1 MSPTERRDSN
11 QKCLWKKLFLK
22 ILTGKQLY
30 WSIFLIKVAGLH
42 TCNFIKETPTQVLS
56 CEYSEIFKNAYFE
69 EHLRATASRLRIGN
83 KCGIL
88 ATPATLRISK
98 NGLTPYSWP
107 FVETWSNAKSD
118 GNLRAFYNSIKVSK
132 RKTVTCT
139 SLNTETKLKRNAI
152 ILQSL
157 MKVMFLWQLILSI
170 YTWLLKKSPRW
181 LRQLRKIIRKKK

>member
-1 MSPTERRDSN
+1 MQGFRPAT
-11 QKCLWKKLFLK
+11 LLK
-22 ILTGKQLY
+22 
-30 WSIFLIKVAGLH
+30 
-42 TCNFIKETPTQVLS
+42 TPIQVLS

-69 EHLRATASRLRIGN
+69 EHLRATASRLRIRN

-88 ATPATLRISK
+88 VTPATLRISK

-107 FVETWSNAKSD
+107 FFETWSNTKSD